1 MERPL
6 PAVMATTLALLAV
19 AVATA
24 VVAFLPVDDVGRRA
38 GDQVGEREVVR
49 ITSQAGTSVEAL
61 GAVDTGSSASSI
73 GRDVADELGLDL
85 SGAETVEVVT
95 SAGPVERPVVDVVVT
110 IAGSPQPVAVTVADR
125 SSAQEPVLLGRD
137 LLQDVSVVIGQ
148 ERLTTPD
155 ADAAPSALAT
165 FLSARSAAV
174 TPASLLALLPL
185 AAVLIVLLRSVVGIP
200 TLGTFAPI
208 LLTVSFLQ
216 VGLLPS
222 LALTGLVVVLGLAVE
237 PVLRRTQLPRVARLA
252 VLIGVTSVV
261 LQSVEQFAGLVGA
274 VDSWGAAFPLIV
286 AAALVEK
293 LYEEW
298 ELEGLPSAGLATLRT
313 LGVAVAALP
322 ILVSPPVRVLA
333 TNVPIA
339 FAVACAMWAW
349 LAGTYRGLRLTELLR
364 FGPTSTA
371 ATAGGAR

>member
-1 MERPL
+1 VERQL
-6 PAVMATTLALLAV
+6 PAVLATALALLAV
-19 AVATA
+19 AVAGA
-24 VVAFLPVDDVGRRA
+24 VVAFLPVEDVGRRA

-49 ITSQAGTSVEAL
+49 ITAADGTAVEAL

-73 GRDVADELGLDL
+73 GREVATELGLDL
-85 SGAETVEVVT
+85 EAAETVEVTT

-110 IAGSPQPVAVTVADR
+110 IAGDPRPVAVTVAERGQD
-125 SSAQEPVLLGRD
+125 QEPVLLGRD
-137 LLQDVSVVIGQ
+137 LLDGVTVAVGQ

-155 ADAAPSALAT
+155 VDAAPSALAT

-185 AAVLIVLLRSVVGIP
+185 AAVLIVLLRSVVGVP

-222 LALTGLVVVLGLAVE
+222 LALTGLVIAIGLVVE

-252 VLIGVTSVV
+252 VLIAVTSAV
-261 LQSVEQFAGLVGA
+261 LQSVEQVAGLVGA

-298 ELEGLPSAGLATLRT
+298 ELEGLPSAAMATLRT
-313 LGVAVAALP
+313 LGVAVVALP
-322 ILVSPPVRVLA
+322 ILVAPPVRFLA
-333 TNVPIA
+333 TKVPIA
-339 FAVACAMWAW
+339 FAVACGLWAW

-371 ATAGGAR
+371 ATSGGAR